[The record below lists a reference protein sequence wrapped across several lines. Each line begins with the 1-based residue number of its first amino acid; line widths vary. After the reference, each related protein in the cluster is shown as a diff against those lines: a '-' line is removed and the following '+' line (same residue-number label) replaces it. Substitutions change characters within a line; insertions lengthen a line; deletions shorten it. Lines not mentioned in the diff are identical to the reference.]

1 MKRKLSNKE
10 ILLSILC
17 FFVCTLF
24 FTGVLF
30 LMLILNESS
39 QIFFFLQHNVN
50 NVVTVAVTI
59 GVLACLTYVYFWFEN
74 KQVLSKYSQI
84 FEIFLLF
91 SIAVVMESVIGK
103 YVSPVARPVSFV
115 AMMLV
120 MLFRRRDAIFLN
132 TVYAITVLVVDR
144 YTNEQWMT
152 LYESYASFL
161 SAFCAGI
168 IAIFLYKNVKT
179 RIGSVLTAFV
189 LYIPVIIINAAML
202 LPTSELLNVSYVL
215 GILMY
220 SALDCV
226 FSFILFFIILPFFEI
241 VFALLTPFRL
251 RELTSDS
258 AKLIKRLKT
267 NALGTYNHSVIVA
280 QLAEACASAI
290 GEDPELARAAAY
302 YHDVG
307 KLKNPEYF
315 SENQSDYNLHKE
327 LTPELSVDIIR
338 SHTRDGA
345 QLIRKNHLP
354 EFFAEVAIEHH
365 GTLPIKYFFAKALKM
380 SDGELN
386 MGNYSYA
393 GNTPTSKIAAIIMIA
408 DASEAASRSLPERTP
423 EKVEALVKGLIEE
436 RMNLDQFDDCDITMR
451 ELSIIASTIVS
462 QLTGVY
468 HSRVQYPKLTL
479 SSKK

>member
-1 MKRKLSNKE
+1 MTRKLSNKE

-17 FFVCTLF
+17 FFIGTVFL
-24 FTGVLF
+24 TGFLF
-30 LMLILNESS
+30 LMLTLNESG
-39 QIFFFLQHNVN
+39 QIYFYLVHNVN
-50 NVVTVAVTI
+50 NIVTVAVSI
-59 GVLACLTYVYFWFEN
+59 GVLSCMTYVYFWFEN
-74 KQVLSKYSQI
+74 KEVLSKCSRI
-84 FEIFLLF
+84 FELF
-91 SIAVVMESVIGK
+91 MLFTLAAIMESLIGK
-103 YVSPVARPVSFV
+103 YVSPIARPVSFV

-120 MLFRRRDAIFLN
+120 MLFSRRDAIFLN
-132 TVYAITVLVVDR
+132 TVFAITVLIVDR
-144 YTNEQWMT
+144 YTNDQWMT
-152 LYESYASFL
+152 LVESYSSFL

-168 IAIFLYKNVKT
+168 VAIFLFKNVKT
-179 RIGSVLTAFV
+179 RIGSTVVAFV
-189 LYIPVIIINAAML
+189 LFIPVIIINAAML
-202 LPTSELLNVSYVL
+202 LPTSEQLDVMYVL
-215 GILMY
+215 GVLLY
-220 SALDCV
+220 SGLDCV
-226 FSFILFFIILPFFEI
+226 FSLILFFFILPFFEI
-241 VFALLTPFRL
+241 LFAQLTPFRL

-267 NALGTYNHSVIVA
+267 HALGTYNHSIVVA

-365 GTLPIKYFFAKALKM
+365 GTMPIKYFFAKALKM

-386 MGNYSYA
+386 MGSYSYA

-423 EKVEALVKGLIEE
+423 EKVEELVKGLIEE
-436 RMNLDQFDDCDITMR
+436 RMNLDQFVDCDITMR
-451 ELSIIASTIVS
+451 ELSQIASTIVS

-479 SSKK
+479 SKK